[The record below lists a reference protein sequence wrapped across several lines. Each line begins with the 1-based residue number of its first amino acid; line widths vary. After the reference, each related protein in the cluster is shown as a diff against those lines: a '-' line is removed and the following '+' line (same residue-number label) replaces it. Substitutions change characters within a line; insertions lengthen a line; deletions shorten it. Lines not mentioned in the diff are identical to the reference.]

1 MVKGISKLMGILV
14 PLLNFILTKIIMAT
28 TNFEKTA
35 TKSEYNSSLAIKLSI
50 AMFINSSI
58 V

>member
-1 MVKGISKLMGILV
+1 MVQGISKLMGILV

-35 TKSEYNSSLAIKLSI
+35 TKSG
-50 AMFINSSI
+50 
-58 V
+58 